1 MSRVGNRVD
10 DHDVNRLSCRA
21 DSIRLVII
29 VIALA
34 TDTTSDTV
42 AKRTV
47 ALVPSTDIWS
57 DPTSVPLATSS
68 RAPVNKLP
76 RSISD
81 AYINANAKAAADTDV
96 PFDSLSADVDSMM
109 PLYLSEEL
117 SPRFSRAK
125 ATKGWNLARAAE
137 KEEREVFGAK
147 AVQAWREGGKDAGI
161 QGTLE
166 RVGLGGVTVRGRTSK
181 EVREAAR
188 SDYDNA
194 LFERSR
200 IARMA
205 KRAGGTFDVVNDR
218 WKVEIDPATLKRT
231 QKKAERAKRKETF
244 LRLNKLTV

>member
-1 MSRVGNRVD
+1 M
-10 DHDVNRLSCRA
+10 
-21 DSIRLVII
+21 
-29 VIALA
+29 
-34 TDTTSDTV
+34 DTTSETV

-47 ALVPSTDIWS
+47 DLVPSSEIWS
-57 DPTSVPLATSS
+57 DAASVPLATSS

-81 AYINANAKAAADTDV
+81 AYINLNAKAAADLDV
-96 PFDSLSADVDSMM
+96 APVVPVEVDSMM

-137 KEEREVFGAK
+137 QEEKEKFAAK
-147 AVQAWREGGKDAGI
+147 AVQTWREGGRDAGL

-166 RVGLGGVTVRGRTSK
+166 RVGLGGVHVRGRTSK
-181 EVREAAR
+181 EVREAAE
-188 SDYDNA
+188 SDYMNA

-205 KRAGGTFDVVNDR
+205 KRAGGKFDVVDDR
-218 WKVEIDPATLKRT
+218 WKVEIDPAKLKRT